1 MQSRSSTYWTL
12 LPVAGTI
19 LFIILY
25 VAATFFY
32 PGGSQH
38 DPQADGFS
46 WLHNY
51 WCNLLNEYAING
63 QLNQGRYFAFAA
75 MFVLIVAL
83 ISFWWIF
90 PLLAGLSIKII
101 WLMRA
106 SGCLSMLTSVFL
118 FTGYHDEV
126 INMAGVFGLVAIGIT
141 YVGLHR
147 LRWFWLFAWG
157 LFNLLLIG
165 LNNILYYGDGLLL
178 YLPVVQKISFLSF
191 LLWISTISLHL
202 QRQRQRQQEVKRQ

>member
-1 MQSRSSTYWTL
+1 MPSRSSTYGSL
-12 LPVAGTI
+12 LPVISTVV
-19 LFIILY
+19 FIALY
-25 VAATFFY
+25 IAAALYY
-32 PGGSQH
+32 PGGSQQ

-63 QLNQGRYFAFAA
+63 QPNRGRYIAFAA
-75 MFVLIVAL
+75 MFVLILSL
-83 ISFWWIF
+83 ISFWWMF
-90 PLLAGLSIKII
+90 PLLAGLSNRLI
-101 WLMRA
+101 WLMRTA
-106 SGCLSMLTSVFL
+106 GSLSMITAVFL

-126 INMAGVFGLVAIGIT
+126 INIAGVFGLVAIGIT
-141 YVGLHR
+141 YFGLYQ
-147 LRWFWLFAWG
+147 LRWLGLFAWG

-165 LNNILYYGDGLLL
+165 LNNLLYYGNDLLF

-202 QRQRQRQQEVKRQ
+202 QRQQEFKTQ